1 MAATGST
8 HSSPVPPALP
18 PQINRSTSEIPSLQ
32 PIKPPRKN
40 MTKPSVSISD
50 ESDENIYEDPD
61 ALLNLIPD
69 VSQSEAKPKPIP
81 RPRTKAKLNP
91 KLYETNNTIEANY
104 VSMTSS
110 GHTNSAT
117 SATYNRNTTN
127 TTDNAITT
135 QTTNTANTTNTS
147 STTYST
153 NATYK
158 PSTSCKTAMTTT
170 ANANTVT
177 TSCNI
182 RTRSSTNAS
191 TVNSTYNANRTCK
204 TNKANFPNRTGNTK
218 NGTIYQSRKNS
229 IEHMTLRPARQPL
242 LPPMPAETKGVN
254 STAAGGT
261 QNSNTSVKKP
271 SPLPPSCLGTTSTHY
286 CDKEN
291 PTSHT
296 RDITSRPRAPPLP
309 PPRIYQSRS
318 MLDQPS
324 SESRETS
331 PEFNSE
337 EEHYHSNNVNRRY
350 LEIVPDNDFY
360 QDIPELLQWLK
371 RVSKQSDI
379 LSLYGLSMEDE
390 IRCFNQQAMHVRK
403 ARRLY
408 HILMMKRKETMQ
420 NNLKEFQA
428 ICDKLDKVQK
438 TNKAMGIAGGTTGA
452 VGGVTAVVGIAL
464 APMTM
469 GASLIAT
476 AVGAGLAASAGGFG
490 AHAVKANKKIV
501 NRETVEKLVND
512 YKSDVVDLERCL
524 HYILCVMKEL
534 RRHDI
539 GRLQQYK

>member
-1 MAATGST
+1 
-8 HSSPVPPALP
+8 
-18 PQINRSTSEIPSLQ
+18 
-32 PIKPPRKN
+32 

-61 ALLNLIPD
+61 ALLNSIPD
-69 VSQSEAKPKPIP
+69 VSQSEAKPKPTP
-81 RPRTKAKLNP
+81 RPRTKAKLNS

-147 STTYST
+147 SKTYST

-158 PSTSCKTAMTTT
+158 PSKSCKTAMTTT

-191 TVNSTYNANRTCK
+191 TVNSNYNANRTCK

-229 IEHMTLRPARQPL
+229 TDYMTLRPARQSL
-242 LPPMPAETKGVN
+242 LPPMPTETKGVN
-254 STAAGGT
+254 STAEGST

-271 SPLPPSCLGTTSTHY
+271 PPLPPSCLGTTSTHY

-324 SESRETS
+324 SE
-331 PEFNSE
+331 
-337 EEHYHSNNVNRRY
+337 
-350 LEIVPDNDFY
+350 
-360 QDIPELLQWLK
+360 DISQLLQWFK
-371 RVSKQSDI
+371 IVSKQSNT

-420 NNLKEFQA
+420 NTLKEFQA

-464 APMTM
+464 APTTM

-501 NRETVEKLVND
+501 NRETV
-512 YKSDVVDLERCL
+512 
-524 HYILCVMKEL
+524 
-534 RRHDI
+534 
-539 GRLQQYK
+539 